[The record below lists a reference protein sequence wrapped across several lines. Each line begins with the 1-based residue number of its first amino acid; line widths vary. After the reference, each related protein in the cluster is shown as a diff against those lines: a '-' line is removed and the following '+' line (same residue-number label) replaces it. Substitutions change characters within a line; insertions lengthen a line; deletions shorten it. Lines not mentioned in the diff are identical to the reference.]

1 MKIAQQLLLASL
13 ASCAIAYPLQAGNQ
27 HHHHHH
33 HHQKREAEAK
43 AEVVVVTQY
52 VHVNQNGQVVNQDSA
67 SVTPTTLSTILTSAA
82 DTTAASST
90 AVIVQTLSALSSS
103 FVPVA
108 ASPVASFASSAVL
121 SASSSVPSASSSASS
136 DYDGAASN
144 GYKAKG
150 ITYSPYTSSG
160 QCKSGSDIE
169 SDISKLTGFDV
180 IRVYAPDCS
189 CVEHIM
195 SAMADG
201 QKIFPGLFYVDS
213 LSSDIDLLATQVE
226 GSSQGWAGVHS
237 IAVGNEWVNSGT
249 YSVAQVSAAV
259 SSGRALL
266 KDQGYTG
273 LVVTVDTLVAYQNN
287 PELCEISDYISVN
300 SHPFWDGNV
309 QPGNS
314 GPWLKQQIENISN
327 ICNDGKTVLITETG
341 WPHQGDTYG
350 SCVPSRANQV
360 SALKSIQ
367 DTIGDQA
374 FFFTYEDDL
383 WKTDTTG
390 YNVEKYWGIFN

>member
-1 MKIAQQLLLASL
+1 MKFSQQLLLASL
-13 ASCAIAYPLQAGNQ
+13 ASCAIAYPLQAGHQ
-27 HHHHHH
+27 HH
-33 HHQKREAEAK
+33 HHQKREAEA
-43 AEVVVVTQY
+43 EVVVVTQY
-52 VHVNQNGQVVNQDSA
+52 VQVNQYGQIVNQDSA
-67 SVTPTTLSTILTSAA
+67 ASTPTTLSTILTSAA
-82 DTTAASST
+82 DTVEAAST
-90 AVIVQTLSALSSS
+90 AVIVETSSE
-103 FVPVA
+103 
-108 ASPVASFASSAVL
+108 L
-121 SASSSVPSASSSASS
+121 SASSAPVAVSSVASSASSVSSAVSSASSSDSS
-136 DYDGAASN
+136 DYDGAASD

-150 ITYSPYTSSG
+150 VTYSPYTSDG
-160 QCKSGSDIE
+160 QCKSGSVIE

-201 QKIFPGLFYVDS
+201 QKIFPGLFYMDS

-226 GSSQGWAGVHS
+226 GSSQGWSGVHS
-237 IAVGNEWVNSGT
+237 VAVGNEWVNSGT
-249 YSVAQVSAAV
+249 YSVSQVSAAV

-266 KDQGYTG
+266 KNKGYTG

-327 ICNDGKTVLITETG
+327 ICNDGKNVLITETG